1 MKYKKVRER
10 IVIGM
15 AKYRMVHTEF
25 WMSPIVSEEMT
36 PEDRYFFLY
45 LLTNPHTRQT
55 GIYRITKK
63 QMAFDMGYS
72 IESVNSLMHRFI
84 HHHKLIRYNP
94 ETRELAIKNWGK
106 ENLLR
111 GGKPVIDCI
120 LAELENVEDVSLIQ
134 FVGENI
140 TKPEFRSLY
149 EFFYKTDDTSSI
161 PSVSVMD
168 DTSDDTCTIRGT
180 IRGQKENEKEKEK
193 EKQQQTVLYPSK
205 VNKPEHAL
213 HEEDVKEIIEFW
225 DHNGFGFAN
234 LHAKAQLLA
243 WLDDSAFMN
252 PKEVILKAMH
262 IACSNN
268 KRKLSY
274 VVAILKNW
282 LNESLLTIEE
292 IDLYDE
298 GKAQVKEKQMSKSNK
313 ASRDI
318 PREFVLDLTAGEK
331 S

>member
-1 MKYKKVRER
+1 
-10 IVIGM
+10 M

-25 WMSPIVSEEMT
+25 WMSPVVSEEMT

-45 LLTNPHTRQT
+45 LLTNPHTKQT

-63 QMAFDMGYS
+63 QIAFDMGYS
-72 IESVNSLMHRFI
+72 IESVNALMIRFI
-84 HHHKLIRYNP
+84 QHHKLIRYNP

-120 LAELENVEDVSLIQ
+120 LAELENVEDISLIQ

-140 TKPEFRSLY
+140 TKLEFRSLY
-149 EFFYKTDDTSSI
+149 ESFYTSAEDTTSV
-161 PSVSVMD
+161 PSESEL
-168 DTSDDTCTIRGT
+168 DDTCTIRG
-180 IRGQKENEKEKEK
+180 QKEKENKKEK
-193 EKQQQTVLYPSK
+193 EKQQQTVLYPST
-205 VNKPEHAL
+205 VNNTEQAVY
-213 HEEDVKEIIEFW
+213 EEDVKEIIEFW

-252 PKEVILKAMH
+252 PKEIILKAMH

-298 GKAQVKEKQMSKSNK
+298 GKTQPKNKQMGESNK
-313 ASRDI
+313 AGRDI

>member
-1 MKYKKVRER
+1 M
-10 IVIGM
+10 M

-45 LLTNPHTRQT
+45 LLTNPHTKQT

-72 IESVNSLMHRFI
+72 IESVHSLMDRFI

-94 ETRELAIKNWGK
+94 QTRELAIKNWGK
-106 ENLLR
+106 ENLIR

-120 LAELENVEDVSLIQ
+120 LAELENVEDTSLIQ

-140 TKPEFRSLY
+140 TKLEFRSLY
-149 EFFYKTDDTSSI
+149 ESFYTSAEDTTSI
-161 PSVSVMD
+161 PSESGVD
-168 DTSDDTCTIRGT
+168 DSSDDTCTTRGT
-180 IRGQKENEKEKEK
+180 IRGQKEKENKKEK

-205 VNKPEHAL
+205 VNKTEQGL
-213 HEEDVKEIIEFW
+213 HEEDVKELTEFW
-225 DHNGFGFAN
+225 DQNGFGFAN
-234 LHAKAQLLA
+234 IHAKAQLLA

-292 IDLYDE
+292 IELYDE
-298 GKAQVKEKQMSKSNK
+298 SKTKGLREKQLSEPNK
-313 ASRDI
+313 VGRDI
-318 PREFVLDLTAGEK
+318 PREFVLDITAGEE

>member
-1 MKYKKVRER
+1 
-10 IVIGM
+10 M

-25 WMSPIVSEEMT
+25 WMSPVVSEEMT

-45 LLTNPHTRQT
+45 LLTNPHTKQT

-63 QMAFDMGYS
+63 QIAFDMGYS
-72 IESVNSLMHRFI
+72 IESVNALMNRFI
-84 HHHKLIRYNP
+84 QHHKLIRYNT

-111 GGKPVIDCI
+111 GGKPVVDCI
-120 LAELENVEDVSLIQ
+120 LAELENVEDISLIQ

-140 TKPEFRSLY
+140 TKLEFRSLY
-149 EFFYKTDDTSSI
+149 ESFYTSAEDTSEV
-161 PSVSVMD
+161 PSESVIN
-168 DTSDDTCTIRGT
+168 DTSDDTCTIRG
-180 IRGQKENEKEKEK
+180 QKEKENKKEK
-193 EKQQQTVLYPSK
+193 EKQQQTVLYPST
-205 VNKPEHAL
+205 VNNTEQAVFK
-213 HEEDVKEIIEFW
+213 EDVKEIIEFW

-298 GKAQVKEKQMSKSNK
+298 SKDKGNREKQLSQSNK
-313 ASRDI
+313 VGRDI
-318 PREFVLDLTAGEK
+318 PREFVLDLSAGEK